1 MRKLFLTYS
10 IVFASLGFLFS
21 QSFVGPPCAIN
32 SARDTINFLYPA
44 SDSFPCIDSG
54 IAFYDAIQI
63 SLPNTMAG
71 VVVLDSMVITSIT
84 GLPAGIAYSVNPP
97 SGVIYG
103 DSNGCVAF
111 AGTAT
116 GATGHYPITFSGYA
130 VVTTQSAGTQTYSL
144 SQLASIQGAP
154 VPSYVLNI
162 IGPNDTCN
170 PQTYTAVQALNQNIH
185 FSIYPN
191 PNNGV
196 FDLELLDLRSDNATI
211 QILDLAGRAVYVR
224 QLDNAAVGKMT
235 FDLSSVSK
243 GLYIL
248 QLKTSDWIATQKI
261 SIQ

>member
-10 IVFASLGFLFS
+10 IVFASLGFVFS

-32 SARDTINFLYPA
+32 SARDTISFLYPA

-63 SLPNTMAG
+63 SLPTTMAG

-84 GLPAGIAYSVNPP
+84 GLPAGIAYSVNPS

-116 GATGHYPITFSGYA
+116 GAAGHYPVTFSGYA

-144 SQLASIQGAP
+144 SQLAAIQGAP
-154 VPSYVLNI
+154 VPSYVLNV

-170 PQTYTAVQALNQNIH
+170 PQAYTAVQGLNQNIH

-191 PNNGV
+191 PNNGI
-196 FDLELLDLRSDNATI
+196 FDLELQDLRIGNAAI
-211 QILDLAGRAVYVR
+211 QILDLAGRAVYIR
-224 QLDNAAVGKMT
+224 QLDNAVAGKMT
-235 FDLSSVSK
+235 FDLSNLSK

-248 QLKTSDWIATQKI
+248 QLRTLEGTAAKKI